1 MYLECFLL
9 NEVDYVLWVVNYVK
23 IMLDLGFIMVCN
35 LGDGYNEI
43 VVLRNVISKGYVIGL
58 CIYIVVKFIVIIG
71 GYVDL
76 SNGLFYLFCLDVG
89 FK

>member
-1 MYLECFLL
+1 MYFECFLL
-9 NEVDYVLWVVNYVK
+9 NEVDYVLCVVNYVEV
-23 IMLDLGFIMVCN
+23 MLNVGFIMVRN

-43 VVLRNVISKGYVIGL
+43 VVLCNVIVKGYVLGL
-58 CIYIVVKFIVIIG
+58 CIYMVVKFIVMIG

-76 SNGLFYLFCLDVG
+76 SNGMLYLLCFDVG